1 MSHYTVALLTKNKP
15 TNADIANILAPYNE
29 NNDVPVY
36 IEKTKE
42 ELIARERNY
51 LERQKISQYDKYI
64 KDPEKYE
71 KEYSHAPKHLEYLK
85 NEFFDLYN
93 APDEVI
99 YKKELEYYEE
109 EQISKAGQT
118 VNTSSVNIHLKN
130 GTLSD
135 DLKDFLTL
143 KDKKA
148 EAVEIIVSNSA
159 KEIVFNKT
167 MLVKDFKGFSLSF
180 LNDGDYLVVKNE
192 LAPEG
197 AVLSTYNPLSKWDWY
212 VKGGRW
218 SGRMPVRS
226 DVEDFNSCQIKDV
239 IWSVEELMTDDYI
252 KEDYE
257 DYKNKK
263 LKYSEENILSY
274 KEFVEEYFKF
284 STYAVVDEKGVWHEP
299 GQMLYFAIS
308 TATKEESDSW
318 YKNYY
323 NNFIKDRDPETYIT
337 LIDCHI

>member
-15 TNADIANILAPYNE
+15 TNADIADILAPYDE
-29 NNDVPVY
+29 NSEVPLY

-42 ELIARERNY
+42 EIIAERRNC
-51 LERQKISQYDKYI
+51 LEEQKISRYDKYI
-64 KDPEKYE
+64 KNPEEYE
-71 KEYSHAPKHLEYLK
+71 KEYKYAPRHIEYLK
-85 NEFFDLYN
+85 NEFLDLYN
-93 APDEVI
+93 APDEVL
-99 YKKELEYYEE
+99 YKKELEYYEK
-109 EQISKAGQT
+109 EQISKAGQII
-118 VNTSSVNIHLKN
+118 NTSSVNISVEN

-148 EAVEIIVSNSA
+148 EAVEIIVSNNI
-159 KEIVFNKT
+159 KDVVFNKT
-167 MLVKDFKGFSLSF
+167 VSAKDFKNFSLSF
-180 LNDGDYLVVKNE
+180 LSDGNYLVIKNE

-197 AVLSTYNPLSKWDWY
+197 AILSTYNPLSKWDWY

-218 SGRMPVRS
+218 SGSMPVRS

-239 IWSVEELMTDDYI
+239 IWSVEELMTNDYI
-252 KEDYE
+252 KEDYK
-257 DYKNKK
+257 DYR
-263 LKYSEENILSY
+263 LEHPEENILSY
-274 KEFVEEYFKF
+274 KEFVEERFKF
-284 STYAVVDEKGVWHEP
+284 STYAVVDEEGVWHEP

-308 TATKEESDSW
+308 TATEEESDNW

-323 NNFIKDRDPETYIT
+323 NNFIKNRDPETYIT